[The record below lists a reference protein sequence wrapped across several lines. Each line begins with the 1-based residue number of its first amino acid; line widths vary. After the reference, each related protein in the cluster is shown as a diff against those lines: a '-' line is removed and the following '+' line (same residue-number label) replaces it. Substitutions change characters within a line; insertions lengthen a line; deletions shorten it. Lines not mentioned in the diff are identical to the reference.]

1 MDGVSGAF
9 ETIRFYAEPTIND
22 RILSLESDGNYW
34 DALPLYRKSTN
45 VEVNIICYSKYKN

>member
-45 VEVNIICYSKYKN
+45 VEVNIMLLKI